1 MNIEEKITNLK
12 GEVDEM
18 NKRLEELKK
27 PVDVKKEERYQD
39 KILDTSGSV
48 TSIYLGDEVYPLIDT
63 DTSDHGELTGLTDD
77 DHTQYHTDTRGDAKY
92 IKKDGTTSDIS
103 EDIPLNTHKLT
114 GVVDPTSDQDAAT
127 KKYVDDTTPSYAP
140 FTYVAGDNLLQTSDT
155 PTSISKNSTTPV
167 KFLQYTAQCNGVL
180 RIKWQATIPMTVVGY
195 MRIYRNGAA
204 VGVTK
209 TLSGSGN
216 PTYMS
221 DDVSG
226 WTTGDYIQIYGWRES
241 DDSQDVTMAIYDAG
255 YAEGNISAIYGD
267 WAFTNY

>member
-1 MNIEEKITNLK
+1 MNTTEEITNLK
-12 GEVDEM
+12 GEVDEL
-18 NKRLEELKK
+18 KRLIEE
-27 PVDVKKEERYQD
+27 VKTSIPIIGKTE
-39 KILDTSGSV
+39 KLDSVLNTSGE
-48 TSIYLGDEVYPLIDT
+48 IT
-63 DTSDHGELTGLTDD
+63 DLYIGNEFLPISGGAKDHGGLAGLSDD
-77 DHTQYHTDTRGDAKY
+77 DHSIYHTDARGDAKY
-92 IKKDGTTSDIS
+92 IEKDGTTSDVS
-103 EDIPLNTHKLT
+103 ADIPLNTHKLT
-114 GVVDPTSDQDAAT
+114 GVVDPTSNQDAAT
-127 KKYVDDTTPSYAP
+127 KKYVDDNTPSYAP

-180 RIKWQATIPMTVVGY
+180 RIKWQAAIPYTVVGY

-204 VGVTK
+204 VGTQK
-209 TLSGSGN
+209 TLNGSGN
-216 PTYMS
+216 PTYMT
-221 DDVSG
+221 DNVAG